1 MGVKSCIQT
10 ALNGDI
16 ILEIEVQPGSSRQ
29 GVVGVNKWR
38 NKIQVAVKAEARKG
52 RANKAVCH
60 VLSKLFKAE
69 VEVVSGK
76 TTRNKKI
83 KIVGSSPQEVI
94 SVLEGLIES

>member
-1 MGVKSCIQT
+1 MGLKSCIQT

-52 RANKAVCH
+52 RANNAVCH
-60 VLSKLFKAE
+60 E
-69 VEVVSGK
+69 
-76 TTRNKKI
+76 
-83 KIVGSSPQEVI
+83 
-94 SVLEGLIES
+94 

>member
-1 MGVKSCIQT
+1 MGLKSCIQT

-52 RANKAVCH
+52 RANNAVFH
-60 VLSKLFKAE
+60 VLSKLFKTE

-83 KIVGSSPQEVI
+83 RIVGRSPQEVI
-94 SVLEGLIES
+94 SVLEGLVES

>member
-1 MGVKSCIQT
+1 MGLKSCIQT

-38 NKIQVAVKAEARKG
+38 NKIQVAVKDEARKG
-52 RANKAVCH
+52 RANNAVCH
-60 VLSKLFKAE
+60 VLSKLFKTE

-83 KIVGSSPQEVI
+83 RIVGKLPQEVI

>member
-52 RANKAVCH
+52 RANNAVCH

-69 VEVVSGK
+69 VEVY
-76 TTRNKKI
+76 REI
-83 KIVGSSPQEVI
+83 QLVI
-94 SVLEGLIES
+94 RKSKSLVVRLKR

>member
-1 MGVKSCIQT
+1 MGLKSCIQT

-52 RANKAVCH
+52 RANTAVCH
-60 VLSKLFKAE
+60 VLSKLFKTE

-83 KIVGSSPQEVI
+83 RIVGKSPQEVI

>member
-1 MGVKSCIQT
+1 MRKK
-10 ALNGDI
+10 
-16 ILEIEVQPGSSRQ
+16 PR
-29 GVVGVNKWR
+29 VV
-38 NKIQVAVKAEARKG
+38 KG
-52 RANKAVCH
+52 RANNAVCH

>member
-1 MGVKSCIQT
+1 MGLKSCIQT

-52 RANKAVCH
+52 RANNAVCQ

-94 SVLEGLIES
+94 SVLEGLSES

>member
-52 RANKAVCH
+52 RANNAVCH

-94 SVLEGLIES
+94 SVLEGLVEA